1 MLGGEREAAVCTRAT
16 TTNGHRRAR
25 EIRNKE
31 QDKREIFPEPQAP
44 RDPERCGE
52 RRCTHSG
59 VGRAVG
65 VTGVCGLRVV
75 MQLFLVVGQIM
86 LQTSGPLTTTA
97 ATGPTGAKAWTHGHR
112 LTAAVTSDRCTG
124 LVGRRGKGKNG
135 EGGTGKTERL
145 VRARDGEE
153 ERKCEAAQRQMYCE
167 QPPLCSRQVL
177 TTDCPLTDLH
187 PN

>member
-16 TTNGHRRAR
+16 TTNGHRRVR

-31 QDKREIFPEPQAP
+31 QDKREIFPEPQAQ
-44 RDPERCGE
+44 RDLERCGE

-65 VTGVCGLRVV
+65 VTRVCGQRVV
-75 MQLFLVVGQIM
+75 MQLFLVVRQIM

-97 ATGPTGAKAWTHGHR
+97 TTGPTGAKARTHGHW

-124 LVGRRGKGKNG
+124 LVGRRGKGKMERGNRENREVSVG
-135 EGGTGKTERL
+135 ERRRRREK
-145 VRARDGEE
+145 V
-153 ERKCEAAQRQMYCE
+153 
-167 QPPLCSRQVL
+167 
-177 TTDCPLTDLH
+177 
-187 PN
+187 